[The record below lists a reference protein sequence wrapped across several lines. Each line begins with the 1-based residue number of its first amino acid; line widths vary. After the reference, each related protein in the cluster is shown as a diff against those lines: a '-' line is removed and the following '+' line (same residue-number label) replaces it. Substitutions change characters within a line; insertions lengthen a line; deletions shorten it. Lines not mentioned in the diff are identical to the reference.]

1 MKIIITEEQNKLLI
15 ESDISQK
22 INNAYKSSQEYLKN
36 LLKHVGGQLINTHI
50 RFLLTYG
57 AGISGLIRTVEEGLI
72 GKYSHLTSEE
82 VTLIAIASI
91 FSVFYSYKDVSNL
104 FKRIKKLG
112 VEDAFFDGIR
122 YVEGIKKK
130 YYILLK
136 TLGLSVHRG
145 ADFVAYAN
153 FLPVLRILVDIISN
167 HGINSDQVD
176 VFFQTV
182 PTTLAINMV
191 GIAAKDFFDFLAEK
205 IYEKREE
212 MNNQDDIL
220 PQEV

>member
-1 MKIIITEEQNKLLI
+1 
-15 ESDISQK
+15 
-22 INNAYKSSQEYLKN
+22 
-36 LLKHVGGQLINTHI
+36 
-50 RFLLTYG
+50 
-57 AGISGLIRTVEEGLI
+57 
-72 GKYSHLTSEE
+72 
-82 VTLIAIASI
+82 
-91 FSVFYSYKDVSNL
+91 
-104 FKRIKKLG
+104 
-112 VEDAFFDGIR
+112 
-122 YVEGIKKK
+122 
-130 YYILLK
+130 
-136 TLGLSVHRG
+136 
-145 ADFVAYAN
+145 VAYAN

-176 VFFQTV
+176 IFFQTV